1 MESDAEE
8 QLRIIERAEAA
19 PYVSYPKTP
28 WWYPP
33 VVGLWA
39 AALIGAFAWWRD
51 NGALFFAALAVLIGL
66 EVAFVVWLQ
75 RRHGAM
81 PFPGR
86 GRPPREIGRLWKQY
100 FVAVAVVVVVVAL
113 AWWLV
118 DLLAAAPT
126 AFVLVTVGLWY
137 YERRYAATAAQVRE
151 RLG

>member
-19 PYVSYPKTP
+19 PYVSYPETP

-33 VVGLWA
+33 VVGLWVA
-39 AALIGAFAWWRD
+39 GLIGTFAWWRE
-51 NGALFFAALAVLIGL
+51 NGLLFVGSLVGLIAL
-66 EVAFVVWLQ
+66 EVGFLTWMQ

-86 GRPPREIGRLWKQY
+86 GRPPREIGRIWKRY
-100 FVAVAVVVVVVAL
+100 FMTVPVFVLIVAL
-113 AWWLV
+113 VWWLGGV
-118 DLLAAAPT
+118 LAAAVT
-126 AFVLVTVGLWY
+126 AFVLVTAGLWF
-137 YERRYAATAAQVRE
+137 YERRYAVAAAQVRE

>member
-19 PYVSYPKTP
+19 PYVSYPRTP

-33 VVGLWA
+33 VAGLWF
-39 AALIGAFAWWRD
+39 AALIGAFSIWRE
-51 NGALFFAALAVLIGL
+51 NTVLFVGWVAVLLVL
-66 EVAFVVWLQ
+66 EFTFLAWMQ

-86 GRPPREIGRLWKQY
+86 GRPPREIGRIWKGY
-100 FVAVAVVVVVVAL
+100 ILTVPVLVVIGAL
-113 AWWLV
+113 VWWLAG
-118 DLLAAAPT
+118 LPAAAAT
-126 AFVLVTVGLWY
+126 AFVLVTAGLWY
-137 YERRYAATAAQVRE
+137 YERRYAVAAARVRE

>member
-1 MESDAEE
+1 MEGDAEE

-39 AALIGAFAWWRD
+39 AALIGAFASWRD
-51 NGALFFAALAVLIGL
+51 SSALFFTALAVLIGL
-66 EVAFVVWLQ
+66 EVAFLTWMQ

-86 GRPPREIGRLWKQY
+86 GRPPREIGRLWNRY
-100 FVAVAVVVVVVAL
+100 FVAVGVVVVIVAL
-113 AWWLV
+113 AWWLAGV
-118 DLLAAAPT
+118 LAAAPT
-126 AFVLVTVGLWY
+126 AFVLATAGLWY
-137 YERRYAATAAQVRE
+137 YERRYAVIAAQVRE